1 MKALI
6 TGASSGL
13 GRDMA
18 IALSKRGYD
27 IIAVAR
33 RQDRLETLKAE
44 LDTNVELLCLDVTRA
59 EGIEQIAARL
69 DEVDVFINNAGFG
82 VFGDLCSSDLNAELQ
97 MIETNVKAVHI
108 LTKLAAQN
116 FKARNHGHIL
126 NVASIAAFFPGPLF
140 SAYYGSKAYVF
151 RLTQAL
157 HEELRRE
164 KSAVRVSVLCPGP
177 VKTEFEQVAK
187 VSFGRGD
194 EPGRGL
200 IIADSRKVA
209 EYAIRQMLR
218 GKLIIIPG
226 ALMKLAVFFRR
237 VLPERTL
244 CKLLYV
250 LQSKKFIPE
259 K

>member
-18 IALSKRGYD
+18 ISLSKRGYD

-33 RQDRLETLKAE
+33 RQDRLEALKAE
-44 LDTNVELLCLDVTRA
+44 LETNVEILCLDVTRA
-59 EGIEQIAARL
+59 EGVEKIAARL

-82 VFGDLCSSDLNAELQ
+82 VFGDLCSSDLDAELA
-97 MIETNVKAVHI
+97 MLDTNVKAVHI
-108 LTKLAAQN
+108 LTKLAAQK

-157 HEELRRE
+157 WEELRRA
-164 KSAVRVSVLCPGP
+164 KSAVKVSVLCPGP
-177 VKTEFEQVAK
+177 VRTEFEQVAK

-194 EPGRGL
+194 EPGRDL

-218 GKLIIIPG
+218 GKLIIVPG
-226 ALMKLAVFFRR
+226 TLMKIAVFFRR
-237 VLPERTL
+237 ILSEKMLSRVLYL
-244 CKLLYV
+244 
-250 LQSKKFIPE
+250 LQSKKFVRH
-259 K
+259 

>member
-13 GRDMA
+13 GREMA
-18 IALSKRGYD
+18 AILSRKGYD

-33 RQDRLETLKAE
+33 RKDRLEILKAE
-44 LDTNVELLCLDVTRA
+44 LDTNVEILCLDVTRA
-59 EGIEQIAARL
+59 EDVEQIAARL

-82 VFGDLCSSDLNAELQ
+82 VFGDLCSSDLDAELR
-97 MIETNVKAVHI
+97 MLDTNVKAVHI
-108 LTKLAAQN
+108 LTKLAAQK
-116 FKARNHGHIL
+116 FKARNSGYIL
-126 NVASIAAFFPGPLF
+126 NVASLAAFFPGPLF

-157 HEELRRE
+157 WEELRRAR
-164 KSAVRVSVLCPGP
+164 SAVKVSVLCPGP

-194 EPGRGL
+194 EPGRDF
-200 IIADSRKVA
+200 IIADSRKVS
-209 EYAIRQMLR
+209 EYAIKKLFR

-226 ALMKLAVFFRR
+226 TLMKLAVFFRR
-237 VLPERTL
+237 ILPEKTL
-244 CKLLYV
+244 CSLLYT
-250 LQSKKFIPE
+250 LQSKKFVQ

>member
-18 IALSKRGYD
+18 AALSRRGYD

-33 RQDRLETLKAE
+33 RRDRLEELKQE
-44 LDTNVELLCLDVTRA
+44 LNTNVEILCADVTDPAGVER
-59 EGIEQIAARL
+59 IAQRL

-82 VFGDLCSSDLNAELQ
+82 VFGDLCSSDLDAELR
-97 MIETNVKAVHI
+97 MIDTNVRAVHI
-108 LTKLAAQN
+108 LTKLAAQK

-157 HEELRRE
+157 HEELRQAN
-164 KSAVRVSVLCPGP
+164 SAVRVSVLCPGP

-194 EPGRGL
+194 EPGRDL

-209 EYAIRQMLR
+209 EYAVRQMLR
-218 GKLIIIPG
+218 GKLIIVPG
-226 ALMKLAVFFRR
+226 TLMKIAVFFRR
-237 VLPERTL
+237 VLSETFLSRV
-244 CKLLYV
+244 LYL
-250 LQSKKFIPE
+250 LQSKKFVQR
-259 K
+259 

>member
-13 GRDMA
+13 GREMA

-33 RQDRLETLKAE
+33 RRDRLEELKKRLKTE
-44 LDTNVELLCLDVTRA
+44 VEILCLDVTRT
-59 EGIEQIAARL
+59 EDVEQIARRL

-82 VFGDLCSSDLNAELQ
+82 VFGDLCSSDLEAELR
-97 MIETNVKAVHI
+97 MLDTNVKAVHI
-108 LTKLAAQN
+108 LTKRAAQA
-116 FKARNHGHIL
+116 FTARDRGHIL

-140 SAYYGSKAYVF
+140 SAYYGSKSYVF

-157 HEELRRE
+157 HEELRRDNS
-164 KSAVRVSVLCPGP
+164 KVTVSVLCPGP
-177 VKTEFEQVAK
+177 VKTEFEQVAG

-194 EPGRGL
+194 EPGRSL
-200 IIADSRKVA
+200 IIADSPKVA
-209 EYAIRQMLR
+209 EYAIDRMLR
-218 GKLIIIPG
+218 GKLIIVPG
-226 ALMKLAVFFRR
+226 TLMKIAVFFRR
-237 VLPERTL
+237 ILPEKTL
-244 CKLLYV
+244 CRLLYT
-250 LQSKKFIPE
+250 LQSKKFVQ

>member
-13 GRDMA
+13 GREMA
-18 IALSKRGYD
+18 AILSRRGYD

-33 RQDRLETLKAE
+33 RKDRLEALKKE
-44 LDTNVELLCLDVTRA
+44 LPTDVEILCLDVTRA
-59 EGIEQIAARL
+59 EDVEQIARRL

-82 VFGDLCSSDLNAELQ
+82 VFGDLCSSDLQAELN

-108 LTKLAAQN
+108 LTKLAAQK
-116 FKARNHGHIL
+116 FKTRNSGYIL

-151 RLTQAL
+151 RLTQSL
-157 HEELRRE
+157 YEELRRA
-164 KSAVRVSVLCPGP
+164 KSAVKVSVLCPGP

-194 EPGRGL
+194 EPGRDL

-209 EYAIRQMLR
+209 EYAIKKMFR
-218 GKLIIIPG
+218 GRLIIVPG

-237 VLPERTL
+237 ILSEKML
-244 CKLLYV
+244 CRILYT
-250 LQSKKFIPE
+250 LQSKKFVQ

>member
-13 GRDMA
+13 GREMA
-18 IALSKRGYD
+18 RILSQKGCD

-33 RQDRLETLKAE
+33 RKDRLEELKRE
-44 LDTNVELLCLDVTRA
+44 LKTDVEILCLDVTRA
-59 EGIEQIAARL
+59 EDVEQIAARL

-82 VFGDLCSSDLNAELQ
+82 VFGDLCSSDLEAELS
-97 MIETNVKAVHI
+97 MIDTNVKAVHI
-108 LTKLAAQN
+108 LTKLAAQK
-116 FKARNHGHIL
+116 FRARNSGYIL

-140 SAYYGSKAYVF
+140 SAYYGCKAYVF

-157 HEELRRE
+157 HEELRQT
-164 KSAVRVSVLCPGP
+164 KSAVKVSVLCPGP

-194 EPGRGL
+194 EPGRDL

-209 EYAIRQMLR
+209 EYAIQKMFR
-218 GKLIIIPG
+218 GKRIIVPG
-226 ALMKLAVFFRR
+226 TLMKIAVFFRR
-237 VLPERTL
+237 ILSEKTLSRVLYL
-244 CKLLYV
+244 
-250 LQSKKFIPE
+250 LQSKKFVQDR
-259 K
+259 

>member
-18 IALSKRGYD
+18 IALSRRGYD

-33 RQDRLETLKAE
+33 RRERLEQLRSELKT
-44 LDTNVELLCLDVTRA
+44 DVEILCLDVTRA
-59 EGIEQIAARL
+59 EDIQQIAQRL

-82 VFGDLCSSDLNAELQ
+82 VFGDLCSSDLDAELA
-97 MIETNVKAVHI
+97 MIDTNVKAVHI
-108 LTKLAAQN
+108 LTKLAAQT
-116 FKARNHGHIL
+116 FRARNHGHIL

-140 SAYYGSKAYVF
+140 SAYYGCKAYVF

-157 HEELRRE
+157 HEELRQAN
-164 KSAVRVSVLCPGP
+164 SAVRVSVLCPGP
-177 VKTEFEQVAK
+177 VRTEFEQVAK

-194 EPGRGL
+194 EPGRDL

-209 EYAIRQMLR
+209 EYAIKKMLR
-218 GKLIIIPG
+218 GKLIIVPG
-226 ALMKLAVFFRR
+226 TLMKIAVFFRR
-237 VLPERTL
+237 ILPEKVLSRV
-244 CKLLYV
+244 LYL
-250 LQSKKFIPE
+250 LQSKKFIQR
-259 K
+259 

>member
-13 GRDMA
+13 GREMA
-18 IALSKRGYD
+18 IILSRRGYD

-33 RQDRLETLKAE
+33 RKDRLEELKSE
-44 LDTNVELLCLDVTRA
+44 LDTNVEILCLDVTRIDA
-59 EGIEQIAARL
+59 VAQIAARL

-82 VFGDLCSSDLNAELQ
+82 VFGDLCSSDLDAELR
-97 MIETNVKAVHI
+97 MIDTNVKAVHI
-108 LTKLAAQN
+108 LTKLAAQS
-116 FKARNHGHIL
+116 FKARNSGHIL

-157 HEELRRE
+157 HEELRQE
-164 KSAVRVSVLCPGP
+164 NSGVKVSVLCPGP
-177 VKTEFEQVAK
+177 VRTEFEQVAK

-194 EPGRGL
+194 EPGRDL
-200 IIADSRKVA
+200 IIADSKAVA
-209 EYAIRQMLR
+209 EYAIKKMFQ
-218 GKLIIIPG
+218 GKLIIVPG
-226 ALMKLAVFFRR
+226 ILMKLAVFFRR
-237 VLPERTL
+237 ILSEKTL
-244 CKLLYV
+244 CALLYI
-250 LQSKKFIPE
+250 LQSKKFVQ